1 MTKILVIGAGAI
13 GSYYSARLAQRGC
26 KIIIYSR
33 NDAKLISQNGIVI
46 KSYLGDFLQKPY
58 RVINDLADL
67 DEEVDY
73 ILVATKSLPNI
84 DLKAMIAKVISAKTK
99 IILIQNGIYV
109 EDVIVKNFANDL
121 ISCIAFIGV
130 SREFTA
136 GKFNGI
142 INHQE
147 YGRLIVGAYGNNT
160 SKKAVEDFINLF
172 DKKFVEIEF
181 TNNIKL
187 ERWKKL
193 IWNGAFNP
201 LSVVLGNKTTDQI
214 INNELALNLAQNIM
228 SEIYFLAKEDG
239 CELPKDIIEKNIL
252 ATKKMKPYKTSMLLD
267 FEAQRP
273 LEIEAII
280 GNAIKFAQAKSL
292 NVPILS
298 TIYAIISNLE
308 GSKKNH

>member
-13 GSYYSARLAQRGC
+13 GCYYSARLAQMGC
-26 KIIIYSR
+26 QVVIYSR
-33 NDAKLISQNGIVI
+33 NDAKLVLQNGILI
-46 KSYLGDFLQKPY
+46 KSYLGDFLFRPY
-58 RVINDLADL
+58 QVIDDLENFHHEL
-67 DEEVDY
+67 DY
-73 ILVATKSLPNI
+73 ILIATKSLPDI
-84 DLKAMIAKVISAKTK
+84 DLRAMIAKVISDKTK
-99 IILIQNGIYV
+99 IILIQNGINI
-109 EDVIVKNFANDL
+109 EEEIVKNFNNCL

-130 SREFTA
+130 SREFSA

-147 YGRLIVGAYGNNT
+147 YGRLIVGAYGENT
-160 SKKAVEDFINLF
+160 NKKVVEDFVNLF
-172 DKKFVEIEF
+172 DKNFVEIEF

-201 LSVVLGNKTTDQI
+201 LSVVLGCKTTEEI
-214 INNELALNLAQNIM
+214 INNKLALNLAQNIM
-228 SEIYFLAKEDG
+228 TEIYFLAKEDG
-239 CELPKDIIEKNIL
+239 CELPNDIIEKNIL

-280 GNAIKFAQAKSL
+280 GNAIKFAQTKSL

-308 GSKKNH
+308 GYKKNH